1 MDSPKTFQEAI
12 LYFADYDRCREFL
25 TDLRWPDGRVACPK
39 CGSQHVVYLSKAR
52 AWKCYGKH
60 SAPKFTLKTGTIFED
75 SPLGLDKWLAALW
88 LLVNGKNGISSCEIA
103 RSIGIT
109 QKSAWFMAHRLR
121 FALHHGSFDKLTGEV
136 EADETFIGGKARN
149 MHIAQRKRRISR
161 AVSPVPLLGRAGFS
175 LPQSE
180 RDGRLRPLPNG
191 GFTDCGQARP
201 TWKQTIG
208 MQDGA
213 AWAN

>member
-1 MDSPKTFQEAI
+1 MDSPRTLQQAI
-12 LYFADYDRCREFL
+12 LYFADYDRCRDFL
-25 TDLRWPDGRVACPK
+25 MDLRWPDGKVACPK
-39 CGSQHVVYLSKAR
+39 CGSEKVVYLAKAR

-88 LLVNGKNGISSCEIA
+88 LLVNAKNGISSCEIA

-136 EADETFIGGKARN
+136 ELDETFIGGKARN
-149 MHIAQRKRRISR
+149 MHVAQRKRRITGTGGKDKT
-161 AVSPVPLLGRAGFS
+161 AVMGIL
-175 LPQSE
+175 E
-180 RDGRLRPLPNG
+180 RGGTVRNG
-191 GFTDCGQARP
+191 GCGDSQEEGASSRSLQAR
-201 TWKQTIG
+201 
-208 MQDGA
+208 
-213 AWAN
+213 